1 MTSDFMVLSCSLTS
15 TKFLKV
21 FKIESNFNVTEIL
34 QDVDIKAF
42 SSKLVK
48 ISDDITTLFYLY
60 EHDVPE

>member
-1 MTSDFMVLSCSLTS
+1 MTS

-21 FKIESNFNVTEIL
+21 FKIEPNFSVTEIL
-34 QDVDIKAF
+34 QEVDIKAF

>member
-1 MTSDFMVLSCSLTS
+1 MTPDFMALSCLLTS

-21 FKIESNFNVTEIL
+21 FKIEQDFSVTEIL

-48 ISDDITTLFYLY
+48 ISDKITTLFYLY